1 MHMLWE
7 DQEPACLGH
16 YVGAYRARGL
26 LAKTQECELFIY
38 DEGVQGYGYRVTEGS
53 AEGWWGVFDFS
64 MEEIAQATPCSV
76 DGQEALQLICKQ
88 RSVAGVR
95 QVTITLPG
103 LVGCVEAARQLEAT
117 RQAAR
122 HEQRQRQEQEAEAR
136 RLAAEQQ
143 RQLEKDREAFLQQA
157 VEFHLGKRPPTYILT
172 QEEHKLAAMFLDEL
186 QGLHFVAVD
195 ASRME
200 ERHGVIPYDQ
210 IHYYERAG
218 AIHYVTEIQ
227 GQYASLGGSFTMG
240 GWNWEED
247 YGFGN
252 MGMEPGGV
260 MGDAL
265 TSVVLPS
272 TSGSLRSK
280 ATRVDDRNII
290 LNYYSDAHRQ
300 FMDLELPS
308 DSYNFLQT
316 HLPGKKYDIV
326 LEVEKQAA
334 VRRQTETQGELQKP
348 DEMPALETGAAAC
361 GMAQGDGGVPDAQ
374 KGEDTSVI
382 GQAEAQGTGLDGAK
396 QAVPE
401 APPAQRQGDCPAEP
415 QSVQGGMARPQA
427 ADALADFALRVEKL
441 RIMQQSGLLSQEE
454 FEAQRQQLLEEI

>member
-1 MHMLWE
+1 MLWE
-7 DQEPACLGH
+7 DQEQACLGH
-16 YVGAYRARGL
+16 YVGAYRTRGL

-64 MEEIAQATPCSV
+64 MEEIAQAVPCSV
-76 DGQEALQLICKQ
+76 EGQEALQLICKQ

-103 LVGCVEAARQLEAT
+103 LAGCVEAARQLEAT

-157 VEFHLGKRPPTYILT
+157 VEFHLGDRPPTYLLT
-172 QEEHKLAAMFLDEL
+172 QEEHKLAAMFLDEQ

-195 ASRME
+195 ATRLE
-200 ERHGVIPYDQ
+200 ERHGVIPYDK

-227 GQYASLGGSFTMG
+227 GQYANLGGSFTTS

-247 YGFGN
+247 YGFGD

-272 TSGSLRSK
+272 PSVSLRSK
-280 ATRVDDRNII
+280 ATRVDDRNVI

-300 FMDLELPS
+300 FMDIELPS

-334 VRRQTETQGELQKP
+334 VRQQAESQGELQRP
-348 DEMPALETGAAAC
+348 DEMPALRTGVDTR
-361 GMAQGDGGVPDAQ
+361 GMTPGDGGVPDP
-374 KGEDTSVI
+374 DTSAI
-382 GQAEAQGTGLDGAK
+382 GQTEAHGAGLDATRR
-396 QAVPE
+396 AIPE
-401 APPAQRQGDCPAEP
+401 ASPAQRQWGSPAEA
-415 QSVQGGMARPQA
+415 QSVQGEMSRPQA